1 MSRGSGRSS
10 GNDLEESGDK
20 DNDGDDVTVMIIT
33 VIVKVMMITNH
44 IHSKLG
50 DDLGGLKGVE
60 LSVPEKI
67 KNLKLKEVRHLS
79 GDTYDED

>member
-10 GNDLEESGDK
+10 GNDLAESGDK
-20 DNDGDDVTVMIIT
+20 DNDGDDVTVMIVT
-33 VIVKVMMITNH
+33 VFVNVMMTTNH

-67 KNLKLKEVRHLS
+67 K
-79 GDTYDED
+79 T

>member
-20 DNDGDDVTVMIIT
+20 DIDGNDVTVMIIA
-33 VIVKVMMITNH
+33 VIVEVMMTTNH

-67 KNLKLKEVRHLS
+67 KNSKLKDVGHLS

>member
-10 GNDLEESGDK
+10 GNDLEESRDK
-20 DNDGDDVTVMIIT
+20 DIDGNDVTVMIIT
-33 VIVKVMMITNH
+33 VIVEVMMTTNH

-67 KNLKLKEVRHLS
+67 K
-79 GDTYDED
+79 T

>member
-33 VIVKVMMITNH
+33 VFVKVIMTTNH

-67 KNLKLKEVRHLS
+67 K
-79 GDTYDED
+79 T

>member
-33 VIVKVMMITNH
+33 VFVKVMMTTNH

-50 DDLGGLKGVE
+50 DDLGGLKGVA
-60 LSVPEKI
+60 LLVPEKI
-67 KNLKLKEVRHLS
+67 K
-79 GDTYDED
+79 T

>member
-1 MSRGSGRSS
+1 MPRGSGRSS

-20 DNDGDDVTVMIIT
+20 DIDGKYVTVMIIT
-33 VIVKVMMITNH
+33 VIVKVKMTTNH

-67 KNLKLKEVRHLS
+67 Q
-79 GDTYDED
+79 T

>member
-20 DNDGDDVTVMIIT
+20 DIDDVTVMIIRK
-33 VIVKVMMITNH
+33 VNFVKVMMTTNH

-67 KNLKLKEVRHLS
+67 Q
-79 GDTYDED
+79 T

>member
-20 DNDGDDVTVMIIT
+20 DNDEDDVTVI
-33 VIVKVMMITNH
+33 VIVEVMMTTNH
-44 IHSKLG
+44 IHSKLV

-67 KNLKLKEVRHLS
+67 K
-79 GDTYDED
+79 T

>member
-20 DNDGDDVTVMIIT
+20 DINGNDVTVMIIT
-33 VIVKVMMITNH
+33 VIIKVMMTTNH

-50 DDLGGLKGVE
+50 DDLGGLKGVA
-60 LSVPEKI
+60 LSVPDKI
-67 KNLKLKEVRHLS
+67 K
-79 GDTYDED
+79 T